1 MGPIAPSTLK
11 LPKLTAA
18 PRPMMGKD
26 SSAKTGLFQPLS
38 APDCRKESLFTMG
51 CVRHLISKEWPIEF
65 MIATGSIAE
74 GLLSAASSLKL
85 PGSYRDRGSA
95 PHMTGV
101 GWFSAI
107 PCSGLHLVS
116 RC

>member
-1 MGPIAPSTLK
+1 MGLIAPSTLK

-65 MIATGSIAE
+65 MTATGSLAE
-74 GLLSAASSLKL
+74 RQEFFANGARLTCRFRDPAPSPGTAGIGWLAEKRLSGAK
-85 PGSYRDRGSA
+85 
-95 PHMTGV
+95 
-101 GWFSAI
+101 
-107 PCSGLHLVS
+107 
-116 RC
+116 